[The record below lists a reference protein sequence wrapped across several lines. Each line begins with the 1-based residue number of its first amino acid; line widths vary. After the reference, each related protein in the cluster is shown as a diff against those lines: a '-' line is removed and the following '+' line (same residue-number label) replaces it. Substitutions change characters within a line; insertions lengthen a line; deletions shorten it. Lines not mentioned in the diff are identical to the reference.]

1 VPEENHEKIDF
12 QALPFSLEKSKKKKR
27 PSSIRGKLKSPF
39 DDKCIKELSLI
50 PLTACLPLG

>member
-1 VPEENHEKIDF
+1 VSEENHEKLDF

-39 DDKCIKELSLI
+39 DDKCKELSL
-50 PLTACLPLG
+50 PLTASLPLG

>member
-1 VPEENHEKIDF
+1 VPEENHEKLDF

-39 DDKCIKELSLI
+39 DDKCKELSL
-50 PLTACLPLG
+50 PLTASLPLG